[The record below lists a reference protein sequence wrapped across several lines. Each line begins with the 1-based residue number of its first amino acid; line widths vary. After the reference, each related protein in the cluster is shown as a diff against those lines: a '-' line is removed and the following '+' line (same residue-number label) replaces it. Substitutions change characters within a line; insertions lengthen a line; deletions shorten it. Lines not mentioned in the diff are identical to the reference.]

1 MHFFG
6 CILAVICFAYL
17 QANRDHIHFFIYN
30 IHEKFIILFS
40 ILQRHDFFFFF
51 LIATPAV
58 YGSSPG
64 QGLSPSHRC
73 DLCPRFF
80 NPLCWARDQ
89 TLTSTSPQVA
99 TVGFLTHCIPVGT
112 PQRYDFK
119 CHITFHFQ
127 AKPWFI

>member
-1 MHFFG
+1 MGASLQSFVLHIYKQIGIIFTFSYTIYMKNLSSFSVFFKDM
-6 CILAVICFAYL
+6 I
-17 QANRDHIHFFIYN
+17 
-30 IHEKFIILFS
+30 
-40 ILQRHDFFFFF
+40 FFFF

-89 TLTSTSPQVA
+89 TLTSTSPQAA
-99 TVGFLTHCIPVGT
+99 TVGFLTHCIPAGT